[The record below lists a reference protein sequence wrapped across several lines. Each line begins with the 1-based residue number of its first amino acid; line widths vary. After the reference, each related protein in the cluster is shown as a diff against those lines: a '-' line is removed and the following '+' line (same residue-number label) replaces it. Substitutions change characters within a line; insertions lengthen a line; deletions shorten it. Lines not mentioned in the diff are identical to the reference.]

1 MTCKS
6 LRFEAFTLDL
16 ERLCL
21 DGPPGQIDL
30 RRKSFD
36 VLRYLVEHAER
47 VVTKE
52 ELIKAVWPD
61 VTVGDESL
69 TQCISEVRRALGEES
84 HRIIKTVPRRGY
96 LFDVPVSADE
106 MSGRSRLLR

>member
-1 MTCKS
+1 MTRKS
-6 LRFEAFTLDL
+6 LRFGSFTLDL
-16 ERLCL
+16 ERLRL
-21 DGPPGQIDL
+21 DAPSGHTDL

-36 VLRYLVEHAER
+36 TLRYLVEHAGR

-61 VTVGDESL
+61 VTVSDNSL

-84 HRIIKTVPRRGY
+84 HRIIKTVPRGGY
-96 LFDVPVSADE
+96 LFERCYTVTRNLA
-106 MSGRSRLLR
+106 